1 MSLTHDDI
9 SEHLRKKLGGSVSSL
24 ESLKAEGGGS
34 RSSLNESLNLDDF
47 ENDTVIW
54 SFFFIICK
62 PLQMRARYVLQKLYL
77 AKKKSCPLAAKGW
90 QINKLSYNFS

>member
-54 SFFFIICK
+54 SFFDNLQTSSNEGTICFAKIIFS
-62 PLQMRARYVLQKLYL
+62 
-77 AKKKSCPLAAKGW
+77 KKIMSSC
-90 QINKLSYNFS
+90 S

>member
-34 RSSLNESLNLDDF
+34 RSSLNESLNLEDF
-47 ENDTVIW
+47 ENDTVI
-54 SFFFIICK
+54 
-62 PLQMRARYVLQKLYL
+62 
-77 AKKKSCPLAAKGW
+77 
-90 QINKLSYNFS
+90 FS

>member
-54 SFFFIICK
+54 SFFDNLQTSSNESTICFAKIIFS
-62 PLQMRARYVLQKLYL
+62 
-77 AKKKSCPLAAKGW
+77 KKIMSSC
-90 QINKLSYNFS
+90 S

>member
-54 SFFFIICK
+54 SLFFYNLQTSSNEGTICFAKIIFS
-62 PLQMRARYVLQKLYL
+62 
-77 AKKKSCPLAAKGW
+77 KKKIMSSC
-90 QINKLSYNFS
+90 S